1 MQESEPRSLIFHIP
15 VGIRILDNNN
25 IIYHTILYFEFS
37 GHGCWRNSSV
47 YVAGGISI
55 AFYASIWSDPPDG
68 CEAIRD
74 LEIQDPC
81 I

>member
-1 MQESEPRSLIFHIP
+1 M
-15 VGIRILDNNN
+15 VAGGILV
-25 IIYHTILYFEFS
+25 LM
-37 GHGCWRNSSV
+37 

-55 AFYASIWSDPPDG
+55 AFYASIWSDPPDD